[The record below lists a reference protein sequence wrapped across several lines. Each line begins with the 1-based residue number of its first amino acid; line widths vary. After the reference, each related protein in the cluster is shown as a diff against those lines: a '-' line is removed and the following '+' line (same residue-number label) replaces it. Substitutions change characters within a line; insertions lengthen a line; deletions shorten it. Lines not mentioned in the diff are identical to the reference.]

1 MPTLGYNLNM
11 YVIPIRQI
19 YNLGRS
25 VQISETEVRNE
36 KKTNICCFTSINYYL
51 TIMYLLTAAFFSIP
65 CILDVLW
72 LCIKL

>member
-19 YNLGRS
+19 NNLGRS

-36 KKTNICCFTSINYYL
+36 TGRKPTY
-51 TIMYLLTAAFFSIP
+51 
-65 CILDVLW
+65 VV
-72 LCIKL
+72 